1 MRMRMKTMVLVGAAL
16 VGAVAGTSAMS
27 AMSAAEI
34 PAGKLEKLVK
44 LYVPMQETLAGDA
57 AAAVAAQA
65 AKVATEAEAILQA
78 KGDKPSLE
86 AIEDLEAVVAA
97 AKGMKGAEIEALRT
111 QFKPLSRAVGR
122 LVERQAVAGHGI
134 YFCPMADAYWVQ
146 KSGAV
151 KNPYYCSKML
161 GCGEVVAKVAD

>member
-1 MRMRMKTMVLVGAAL
+1 MRIRVQAMAW
-16 VGAVAGTSAMS
+16 VGAVLAVLAGASAVL
-27 AMSAAEI
+27 AAPAAEM
-34 PAGKLEKLVK
+34 PAGKLKKLVG
-44 LYVPMQETLAGDA
+44 LYVPMQEALAGDSA
-57 AAAVAAQA
+57 ALVPGQA
-65 AKVATEAEAILQA
+65 AKLAAEAEAILQST
-78 KGDKPSLE
+78 GEKPTLD

-97 AKGMKGAEIEALRT
+97 AKGMKGTEIAGLRE
-111 QFKPLSRAVGR
+111 QFKPLSRSVGR

-151 KNPYYCSKML
+151 KNPYYGSKML